1 VTLESRLSAGED
13 KETQLIEGSPK
24 EASAKLVEKLKF
36 EVRVI

>member
-1 VTLESRLSAGED
+1 VYLPEKK

-24 EASAKLVEKLKF
+24 EAAAKLVEKLKF